1 MVVRPYNDEL
11 KYLEKVSDHCWRI
24 KKGFQPNM
32 NVEGC
37 FYVNSRLER
46 LMLEELKNSCR
57 PGAVGGF
64 LPGVKQIA
72 NVAALPGIVGRSIGL
87 PDIHS
92 GYGFA
97 IGNMAA
103 FDMDDPLS
111 VVSPGG
117 VGFDI
122 NCGVRLLRTNLYEKD
137 VQPVKEQLAQS
148 LFDHIPVGV
157 GSKGI
162 IPMNARDL
170 EEALEMGM
178 DWSLREGYV
187 WAEDK
192 EHCEEYGRML
202 NADPAKVSMRAKKRG
217 LPQLGTLGA
226 GNHYAEIQVV
236 DEIYDKWSASR
247 WASRRR
253 ARWW

>member
-1 MVVRPYNDEL
+1 MVVRTYEEECS
-11 KYLEKVSDHCWRI
+11 YLERLTAHSWRI
-24 KKGFQPNM
+24 KKGFQPHM
-32 NVEGC
+32 NVEGV
-37 FYVNSRLER
+37 FYVNKKLEQ
-46 LMLEELKNSCR
+46 LMFDELKQASR
-57 PGAVGGF
+57 PGSFGGF

-72 NVAALPGIVGRSIGL
+72 NVAALPGIVGKSVGL

-103 FDMDDPLS
+103 FDMSKEES

-122 NCGVRLLRTNLYEKD
+122 NCGVRLIRTNLHEKD
-137 VQPVKEQLAQS
+137 VAPVKEQLTQS

-162 IPMNARDL
+162 IPMTAKDL

-178 DWSLREGYV
+178 DWSLREGNSPPFV
-187 WAEDK
+187 T
-192 EHCEEYGRML
+192 
-202 NADPAKVSMRAKKRG
+202 
-217 LPQLGTLGA
+217 Q
-226 GNHYAEIQVV
+226 
-236 DEIYDKWSASR
+236 
-247 WASRRR
+247 
-253 ARWW
+253 